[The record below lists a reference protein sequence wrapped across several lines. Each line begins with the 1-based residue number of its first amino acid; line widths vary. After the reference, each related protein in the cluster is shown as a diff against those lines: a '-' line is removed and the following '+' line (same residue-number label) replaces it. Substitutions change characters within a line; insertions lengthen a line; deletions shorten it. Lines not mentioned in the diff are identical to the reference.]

1 MKKVFLSIGI
11 IVLSILILVVK
22 VIFFTEFAEELELYV
37 KSEIIQNIENTKNTN
52 IYEKDFGTYRL
63 PDGWVESKDYSME
76 DKFFYTLEGDEYK
89 ERPNNI
95 SVNEGNNRYS
105 ELNHN
110 EFKEAILR
118 QLYMQVGE
126 NDHVTINADG
136 LHTDNNY
143 IVYKFVIYE
152 EDENITTIQYYI
164 VGNYKYVLVHE
175 TVFGES
181 EETDKAAKEIVNS
194 FKWD

>member
-110 EFKEAILR
+110 EFNEAILR

-143 IVYKFVIYE
+143 
-152 EDENITTIQYYI
+152 NM
-164 VGNYKYVLVHE
+164 
-175 TVFGES
+175 
-181 EETDKAAKEIVNS
+181 AK
-194 FKWD
+194 KH